1 MEAIMSTRIV
11 VDPITRIEGHLRIEA
26 EVKDGKI
33 VDAWSAGTM
42 VRGIEIILKGRDP
55 RDAWAF
61 TERVCGVCTTV
72 HALASVR
79 SVEDALGIA
88 IPPNAELIR
97 NLMFCAQYMQDHVVH
112 FYHLHALDWVD
123 VVSAL
128 KADPAEAS
136 RIAQS
141 ISNWPKSSVGYFKD
155 LQKRLSG
162 FVGSGQLGIF
172 ANAYWGHPAYKLPP
186 AVNLIGV
193 AHYLEALEWQKEMVK
208 VHTIFGGKNPH
219 PNYLVGGVPCS
230 LNIDEANA
238 INADRLAH
246 VGRLFEE
253 GQRFIEQVYIPDLL
267 AIAPFYL
274 DWTEIGGGVKNY
286 LAYGDLPTN
295 GFADIAH
302 FKFPRGAVLDRDLS
316 QVHAVDPHDPD
327 GVREHIDHS
336 WYSYQGGESQGL
348 NPWDGETKFNYT
360 GPKPPYENLNVDG
373 KYSWLKTPRWKGHA
387 MEVGPLAR
395 LLVGFAS
402 GNAEIKDA
410 VLQALGALK
419 APPAVLFSTLGRTAA
434 RGIETKLIAR
444 WAQEFYGQLLANI
457 RNGDSRT
464 FTKEKWERNTWPAT
478 ARGVGASEAPRGALA
493 HWIVIKD
500 QKIEN
505 YQLVVPSTWNASPR
519 DGQGQRSPYEAALV
533 GTPVADVK
541 QPLEILR
548 TVHSFDP
555 CIACAV
561 HLYDDHGQPLQQ
573 VSTAPVGVRQ
583 ADAAPI
589 TEPVSRLEACTTSA
603 DLVGA
608 TA

>member
-1 MEAIMSTRIV
+1 MSTRIV

-26 EVKDGKI
+26 EVKDGRI
-33 VDAWSAGTM
+33 TDAWSAGTM

-88 IPPNAELIR
+88 VPPNAELIR
-97 NLMFCAQYMQDHVVH
+97 NLMLCAQYMQDHVVH

-123 VVSAL
+123 VVNAL
-128 KADPAEAS
+128 KADPAETS

-141 ISNWPKSSVGYFKD
+141 ISNWPKSSPQYFHD
-155 LQKRLSG
+155 LQKRLTS
-162 FVGSGQLGIF
+162 FVETGQLGIF

-186 AVNLIGV
+186 EVNLIGV

-219 PNYLVGGVPCS
+219 PNYLVGGVPCA
-230 LNIDEANA
+230 LNIEEANA
-238 INADRLAH
+238 INAERLAY

-253 GQRFIEQVYIPDLL
+253 GARFVEQVYLPDLL
-267 AIAPFYL
+267 AVAPYYL
-274 DWTEIGGGVKNY
+274 DWTQIGGGVSNY
-286 LAYGDLPTN
+286 LCYGDLPTN
-295 GFADIAH
+295 GFADVAR

-316 QVHAVDPHDPD
+316 QVHPVDPRDPD
-327 GVREHIDHS
+327 GVQESIAHS
-336 WYSYQGGESQGL
+336 WYSYRGGEDKAL
-348 NPWDGETKFNYT
+348 HPWAGETKFNYT

-395 LLVGFAS
+395 MLVGYAS
-402 GNAEIKDA
+402 GQEEIKEA
-410 VLQALGALK
+410 VTETLAALK

-434 RGIETKLIAR
+434 RGIETRLVAR
-444 WAQEFYGQLLANI
+444 WAMEFYGQLLANI

-464 FTKEKWERNTWPAT
+464 FTKEKWEPSTWPAQ

-519 DGQGQRSPYEAALV
+519 DGQGQRSPYEAALI
-533 GTPVADVK
+533 GTPVHDPT

-548 TVHSFDP
+548 TIHSFDP
-555 CIACAV
+555 CLACAV
-561 HLYDDHGQPLQQ
+561 HLYDDRGGRLGAA
-573 VSTAPVGVRQ
+573 STAPV
-583 ADAAPI
+583 
-589 TEPVSRLEACTTSA
+589 L
-603 DLVGA
+603 
-608 TA
+608 